1 MISAKRLVKI
11 GFVLV
16 LQIAMMVGGLL
27 GSDVAL
33 AYDAQERYNER
44 YEYCMKSDDRG
55 SAYCSQWAGPSNSS
69 YDQRPSYDYDPRP
82 SYDDERRPSYDM
94 MESKIA
100 KFHDC
105 IEKSDNNLESCKQ
118 ILFKDN

>member
-1 MISAKRLVKI
+1 MISAKRLLKI

-44 YEYCMKSDDRG
+44 YEYCMKTDDRG

-69 YDQRPSYDYDPRP
+69 YDRRPSYDYDQ
-82 SYDDERRPSYDM
+82 RPSYDM
-94 MESKIA
+94 MDSKIA

-105 IEKSDNNLESCKQ
+105 IEKSHNNVESCEQ